1 MVALDMTDTTS
12 QRLLPLRCFQCGMPI
27 NNKQAK
33 YDALLLEGAEP
44 REALAAL
51 QVVRMCC
58 KVVLGHTA
66 VDSRLRRRFKET
78 TGFVT
83 LHKMARLDKVYT
95 LASDGSTEPVA
106 EGEAALVALAAA
118 VAAAK
123 PV

>member
-1 MVALDMTDTTS
+1 MDTTS

-44 REALAAL
+44 REAFAAL
-51 QVVRMCC
+51 HVTRMCC

-83 LHKMARLDKVYT
+83 IHKMPRLDKVYT
-95 LASDGSTEPVA
+95 LLSDGSTEPVA
-106 EGEAALVALAAA
+106 EGDAALAGLAAFSA
-118 VAAAK
+118 SMLK
-123 PV
+123 